1 MLLAWHI
8 HRGMLKRTNAVDRGI
23 KRARF
28 MVLRDIDVP
37 GVLVEIGFI
46 SNRQEEKLLND
57 KKYTDKIAYG
67 IVDGIINFTR
77 STKPR

>member
-1 MLLAWHI
+1 
-8 HRGMLKRTNAVDRGI
+8 
-23 KRARF
+23 